1 MVRQNQ
7 ALLDLIEPEV
17 SALGYELLGIEL
29 NRDGHGSI
37 LRVYIDKP
45 DGITIDDCVTV
56 SQQLTGMLDV
66 EDPIKGQYELEVS
79 SPGLDRPIFTIE
91 QFRKYIGETIKL
103 RLYEKINE
111 RKRFTGVLISVENDV
126 ILINCENEDFEVPV
140 NMVDKAQL
148 VPQF

>member
-140 NMVDKAQL
+140 NMVDKARL

>member
-1 MVRQNQ
+1 MDPTQKI
-7 ALLDLIEPEV
+7 ADMIAPTLE
-17 SALGYELLGIEL
+17 SMGYELVRVTFTGGEHQILQIMAEKEDGTMTIE
-29 NRDGHGSI
+29 G
-37 LRVYIDKP
+37 
-45 DGITIDDCVTV
+45 CEEV
-56 SQQLTGMLDV
+56 SRAVSVLLDV